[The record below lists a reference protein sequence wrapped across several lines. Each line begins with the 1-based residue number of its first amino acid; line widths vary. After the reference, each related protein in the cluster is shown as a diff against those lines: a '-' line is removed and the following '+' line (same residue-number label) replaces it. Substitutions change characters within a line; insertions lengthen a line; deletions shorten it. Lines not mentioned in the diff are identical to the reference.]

1 VKIAVIVIVS
11 VVGALGLAWGAVA
24 LMGKAGGLASFGA
37 GGAAIGTPVR
47 VEPAGRGPLV
57 ELVSV
62 PGEVQPEPELKVPI
76 SARVSARVV
85 ELPFRE
91 WDKVTKG
98 DPTANPPVPAS
109 MLVRLDA
116 KDLEAQMRSVKARF
130 AAQEAQVVVTRARI
144 ESQKSQIEAA
154 QAALKD
160 AQRDLRR
167 QVDLLESHDVSQSVV
182 DTAQTKVDQQIATMA
197 AARHDLAAAEQE
209 LVVLKHQLAGATA
222 EIEKAQEDLNN
233 TKIESPIDGVVTRV
247 RMKVGELAIVGIE
260 NNSLTNIMEVADLS
274 QMVML
279 ARVDETNVAQL
290 KVGQRATVRM
300 QAYRD
305 ELFDGEVT
313 SVSPSRSENMQQETN
328 FFQAK
333 IKLNFKDKDRRI
345 YSGLSADADIE
356 TSRHEGV
363 RVPRQA
369 VLGRPIDS
377 LPDDIRNNPLVERNK
392 SFATVVYRFVDGK
405 AVATPVTVGA
415 SDETHT
421 LIKAG
426 LNEGDPVIVGPYKEL
441 DKLAHDQRVMKQD
454 AAAAPGTTQPTT
466 SKSEAPTASKS
477 EAPTASKSE
486 APNPKSETSTND
498 PKEK

>member
-1 VKIAVIVIVS
+1 MKTTIIIVVS
-11 VVGALGLAWGAVA
+11 ILGTIGLLGAGRA
-24 LMGKAGGLASFGA
+24 LIGKAGGFA
-37 GGAAIGTPVR
+37 GIGTPGAAAATPVR
-47 VEPAGRGPLV
+47 VEAAGRGPLV

-76 SARVSARVV
+76 SARVSARIVG
-85 ELPFRE
+85 LPFRE

-98 DPTANPPVPAS
+98 DAKASPPIPAS
-109 MLVRLDA
+109 VLVRLDA
-116 KDLEAQMRSVKARF
+116 KDLEAQMRSVRARY

-144 ESQKSQIEAA
+144 ESQKSQIAALEAA
-154 QAALKD
+154 FKD
-160 AQRDLRR
+160 ARRDLKR
-167 QVDLLESHDVSQSVV
+167 QVDLLESHDVSQSLV
-182 DTAQTKVDQQIATMA
+182 DTAQTKFDQQA
-197 AARHDLAAAEQE
+197 AQLAGARHDLAAAEQE
-209 LVVLKHQLAGATA
+209 LVVLKHQLAGAEA

-233 TKIESPIDGVVTRV
+233 TVIESPIDGVVTRV

-260 NNSLTNIMEVADLS
+260 NNLLTNIMEVADLS

-305 ELFDGEVT
+305 EVFEGEVS
-313 SVSPSRSENMQQETN
+313 SVSPSRAEDERQETN
-328 FFQAK
+328 FFEAK

-377 LPDDIRNNPLVERNK
+377 LPDDLRGSPLVERGK
-392 SFATVVYRFVDGK
+392 SFATVVYRFIDGK

-421 LIKAG
+421 LVKAG

-441 DKLAHDQRVMKQD
+441 DKLAHDQKVEV
-454 AAAAPGTTQPTT
+454 AAAAATQPT
-466 SKSEAPTASKS
+466 SGPTTDAAK
-477 EAPTASKSE
+477 
-486 APNPKSETSTND
+486 
-498 PKEK
+498 